1 MNSVDYKYG
10 ELCKFV
16 LENGFKKEDRTGT
29 GTISVFGYQMRFDLN
44 EGFPLLTTKRV
55 PFKLI
60 ASELLWFLKGD
71 TNIRYLLQNKNTIW
85 DEWGFKNWVES
96 TDYTGPDMT
105 NFGLR
110 CQTDEQFNQ
119 LYQEQ
124 LKIYQQ
130 QVLND
135 DDFAVKYGDLGNVYG
150 KQWRSWQGADGKTYD
165 QIKYIID
172 EIKKNP
178 DSRRLLCNS
187 WSISELHTQLLPPCH
202 YAFQFYVIDGKLSC
216 MFNMRSN
223 DVFLG
228 LPFNIA
234 SYALLTHLIAHE
246 CGLGVGELIYS
257 GADVH
262 IYANHVEQVKEQ
274 LTREAKELPTLQ
286 LNLNKQSIFDFE
298 LEDLELIGYDPHPA
312 IKAPVAV

>member
-1 MNSVDYKYG
+1 MNNTDIKFA
-10 ELCKFV
+10 ELCNYI
-16 LENGFKKEDRTGT
+16 LEHGVKKEDRTGT
-29 GTISVFGYQMRFDLN
+29 GTISIFGYQMRMDLN

-60 ASELLWFLKGD
+60 VSELLWFLKGD
-71 TNIRYLLQNKNTIW
+71 TNLRYLLENSNHIW

-96 TDYTGPDMT
+96 ADYTGPDMT

-110 CQTDEQFNQ
+110 CQEDEEFNE

-124 LKIYQQ
+124 LKIYQENI
-130 QVLND
+130 LTD
-135 DDFAVKYGDLGNVYG
+135 DAFAQKYGDLGNVYG
-150 KQWRSWQGADGKTYD
+150 KQWRSWEGADGQAYD
-165 QIKYIID
+165 QIQYIID
-172 EIKKNP
+172 EIKRNP
-178 DSRRLLCNS
+178 NSRRLLCNS
-187 WSISELHTQLLPPCH
+187 WSASELESQLLPPCH
-202 YAFQFYVIDGKLSC
+202 YAFQFYVTEGKLSC
-216 MFNMRSN
+216 LFNMRSN

-246 CGLGVGELIYS
+246 CGLEVGELIYT

-262 IYANHVEQVKEQ
+262 IYSNHVEQVKE
-274 LTREAKELPTLQ
+274 LVSREPRKLPTIR
-286 LNLNKQSIFDFE
+286 LNPDKKSIFDFE
-298 LEDLELIGYDPHPA
+298 MEDIELIGYDPHPT